1 MRAPLKIPG
10 TDTPLDILNRVL
22 SLMGVGSKRF
32 LTTKV
37 DRSVTGL
44 VAQQQ
49 TVGPLQLPLADAG
62 VLAKSHFALDG
73 SATAIGERPALTA
86 LSPGRYGAYVRR

>member
-1 MRAPLKIPG
+1 MNEDGRAPAE
-10 TDTPLDILNRVL
+10 
-22 SLMGVGSKRF
+22 RF

-49 TVGPLQLPLADAG
+49 CCGPLQARNVLFTRTRTLFLLARTLEVMGFTHAE
-62 VLAKSHFALDG
+62 VYTRVTVCS
-73 SATAIGERPALTA
+73 
-86 LSPGRYGAYVRR
+86 